1 MSRELSV
8 LLVCSDKER
17 ETVLLQHLKRDDVFV
32 IYNACNSEQ
41 AIDRLK
47 HTRVDVIVSEIDI
60 GDVDG
65 WRLARMVRAGV
76 FVAKDN
82 TPFVL
87 ITSTYCQRIAE
98 TTARA
103 YGIDRVL
110 PFEQHEELRTH
121 LADVCS
127 SKLVRSGKLPILVI
141 EDTPDTAELI
151 SRMLRFNY
159 DIEVAEDGKKG
170 VELYL
175 QKEYAIVLLD
185 VMLPQMS
192 GQQVL
197 DVIMKH
203 NPSQAVVVMT
213 AHGGIDIAEDMILKG
228 AVDFIQ
234 KPFRAE
240 QLRKVVD
247 VAAQREDFMVSNAQ
261 FEEKVV
267 ALQQSESRFKALS
280 TAHQRV
286 LDHLSTVVMEL
297 TLRGEVK
304 FVNRAWWELTGFT
317 TDKSLGKPFVNYIS
331 TEEEPNQ
338 NNNVTEMLGQVL
350 DGHKSYNK
358 AEFQIKD
365 SWGISHWVEGQFNQL
380 KSEGKIS
387 GVTLTLDNIDER
399 KQAEEQLNHLAL
411 HDTLTDLYNRYYFD
425 RKLKQLAESAINE
438 SQCHSLLYIDLDHF
452 KVINDTQGHQQGDAI
467 LKMVAS
473 KIYDFKRSSDIL
485 CRIGGDEFALLLTHT
500 NKNEAATIAQELCE
514 LMQQDH
520 YSFDDRIF
528 RISCSVGI
536 AEIDGEAHEAQTYL
550 QQADI
555 ALYVAKRRGRNLAHT
570 YTADD
575 RDSEDFKVSVQW
587 VHTLQQAIV
596 NDQII
601 LHFQPVV
608 CTKTCDVAYYEALV
622 RLQMDEELIYPGEF
636 IPALERA
643 EDINLLDHQ
652 VISKAIYMLS
662 EHDSLNKVA
671 INLSAQA
678 FSDEKLLPLI
688 KSKLEEYKVK
698 PQRIIFE
705 LTESA
710 SLSNL
715 AATQDMIMSLKKL
728 GCEFSIDDFGTG
740 FSTFSYL
747 KQLPADSIK
756 IDGSFVKDM
765 AGEAID
771 FALVKAIGEIAKAL
785 HKKSVAE
792 FVEDEHTFELL
803 KTLGVDYAQGYY
815 FSKPVSINDIEN
827 LTLSTV
833 T

>member
-1 MSRELSV
+1 
-8 LLVCSDKER
+8 
-17 ETVLLQHLKRDDVFV
+17 
-32 IYNACNSEQ
+32 
-41 AIDRLK
+41 
-47 HTRVDVIVSEIDI
+47 
-60 GDVDG
+60 
-65 WRLARMVRAGV
+65 
-76 FVAKDN
+76 
-82 TPFVL
+82 
-87 ITSTYCQRIAE
+87 
-98 TTARA
+98 
-103 YGIDRVL
+103 
-110 PFEQHEELRTH
+110 
-121 LADVCS
+121 
-127 SKLVRSGKLPILVI
+127 
-141 EDTPDTAELI
+141 
-151 SRMLRFNY
+151 MLRFNY
-159 DIEVAEDGKKG
+159 DIEIAEDGKKG

-247 VAAQREDFMVSNAQ
+247 VAAQREDFMISNAQ

-297 TLRGEVK
+297 TLDGKVK

-317 TDKSLGKPFVNYIS
+317 TDKSLGQPFVNYIS
-331 TEEEPNQ
+331 DQEEAPQ
-338 NNNVTEMLGQVL
+338 NHNVRDMLRQVL
-350 DGHKSYNK
+350 DGRKTYNK

-365 SWGISHWVEGQFNQL
+365 SWGINHWVEGQFNQL
-380 KSEGKIS
+380 KTEGKIS

-425 RKLKQLAESAINE
+425 RKLKQLSESAMNE
-438 SQCHSLLYIDLDHF
+438 GHCHSLLYIDLDHF

-473 KIYDFKRSSDIL
+473 KVYDFKRASDIL

-500 NKNEAATIAQELCE
+500 NKSEAATIAQELCE

-536 AEIDGEAHEAQTYL
+536 AEIDGSAHEAQTYL

-570 YTADD
+570 YTAED

-608 CTKTCDVAYYEALV
+608 CTKSHDVAYYEALV
-622 RLQMDEELIYPGEF
+622 RLQMDGRLIYPGEF

-662 EHDSLNKVA
+662 EHDSLNKIA

-688 KSKLEEYKVK
+688 RSKLEEYQVK

-792 FVEDEHTFELL
+792 FVEDEETFELL
-803 KTLGVDYAQGYY
+803 KELGVDYAQGYF
-815 FSKPVSINDIEN
+815 FSKPVSINEIEN
-827 LTLSTV
+827 LTLSAAT
-833 T
+833 

>member
-1 MSRELSV
+1 MSSELSV

-17 ETVLLQHLKRDDVFV
+17 EQVLLEHLRKDDVFT
-32 IYNACNSEQ
+32 IFHAANSVQ
-41 AIDRLK
+41 AIEKLK
-47 HTRVDVIVSEIDI
+47 HTSVDVIVSEINI

-76 FVAKDN
+76 FVSQDN

-103 YGIDRVL
+103 YGIDKVL
-110 PFEQHEELRTH
+110 PFEQHKELSVH
-121 LADVCS
+121 LADACS
-127 SKLVRSGKLPILVI
+127 SKLVASGKLPVLVI
-141 EDTPDTAELI
+141 EDTEDTADLI
-151 SRMLRFNY
+151 GRMLKLNY
-159 DIEVAEDGKKG
+159 EIEVADTGKKG

-175 QKEYAIVLLD
+175 QKSYAIVLLD
-185 VMLPQMS
+185 VMLPEMS

-203 NPSQAVVVMT
+203 NPAQAVVVMT
-213 AHGGIDIAEDMILKG
+213 AHGGIEIAEEMILKG

-247 VAAQREDFMVSNAQ
+247 VAAQREDFMISNAQ

-267 ALQQSESRFKALS
+267 ALQQSEFRFKTLS
-280 TAHQRV
+280 HAHQRV

-297 TLRGEVK
+297 THDGKVK

-317 TDKSLGKPFVNYIS
+317 TEETHNQLFSNYILVDKNGGPGNIS
-331 TEEEPNQ
+331 E
-338 NNNVTEMLGQVL
+338 LLRQVL
-350 DGHKSYNK
+350 DGRKNYNK
-358 AEFQIKD
+358 SEFQIKD

-380 KSEGKIS
+380 RADGKIT
-387 GVTLTLDNIDER
+387 GLTLTLDNIDER
-399 KQAEEQLNHLAL
+399 KQAEKQLNHLAL

-425 RKLKQLAESAINE
+425 RKLTKLTEDAMNE
-438 SQCHSLLYIDLDHF
+438 GHVHSLLYIDLDHF
-452 KVINDTQGHQQGDAI
+452 KVINDTQGHQQGDGI

-500 NKNEAATIAQELCE
+500 PKNEAETIASELCQV
-514 LMQQDH
+514 MQQDH
-520 YSFDDRIF
+520 YTFDDRIF
-528 RISCSVGI
+528 RISCSIGI
-536 AEIDGEAHEAQTYL
+536 AEINGQANEAQNYL

-570 YTADD
+570 YTDED
-575 RDSEDFKVSVQW
+575 RDSKDFKVSVQW
-587 VHTLQQAIV
+587 VHTLQEAIV
-596 NDQII
+596 NDQIV
-601 LHFQPVV
+601 LHFQPIV
-608 CTKTCDVAYYEALV
+608 CTRSRNVAYYEALV
-622 RLQMDEELIYPGEF
+622 RLQMDDRVIFPGEF

-652 VISKAIYMLS
+652 VISKAIYMIS
-662 EHDSLNKVA
+662 QHDVLNKVA

-688 KSKLEEYKVK
+688 KSKLVEYDVA

-715 AATQDMIMSLKKL
+715 SATQDMIMSLNKL

-765 AGEAID
+765 ATQAID
-771 FALVKAIGEIAKAL
+771 YALVKAISEVAKAL
-785 HKKSVAE
+785 NKKSVAE
-792 FVEDEHTFELL
+792 FVEDEATFDLL
-803 KTLGVDYAQGYY
+803 KELGVDYAQGYF
-815 FSKPVSINDIEN
+815 FSKPVDIQ
-827 LTLSTV
+827 TV
-833 T
+833 KNRLLAATM